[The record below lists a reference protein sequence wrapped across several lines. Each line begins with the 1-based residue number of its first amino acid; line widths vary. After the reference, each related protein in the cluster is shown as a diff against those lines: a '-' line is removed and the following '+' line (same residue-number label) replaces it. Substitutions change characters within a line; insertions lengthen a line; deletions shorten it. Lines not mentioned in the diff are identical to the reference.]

1 MLKNKG
7 ILLLIL
13 FTVHFAVFSTAQ
25 NITPQGRIN
34 TKHFSINDYGS
45 AGQIWTGL
53 QSANG
58 NVLFGNRQDI
68 LSFNGIEW
76 AKIKTDSEKTKKTI
90 QESCTE
96 TYVSKLYLAS
106 DDRVY
111 VGRDNNFGYLD
122 YSSKGELVY
131 FPVFYGGL
139 KNNIGQVWNI
149 FELGDN
155 SILFIAEK
163 GLYILKN
170 GKAAKLD
177 VPVAFQEL
185 ECKTSCRI
193 LNGVLLTF
201 QSKAEFKS
209 RRENYLYYDVVN
221 SKLKELQLPLS
232 VHIKNIRGSFQIDN
246 VWYIVDARSKIF
258 SVNNSTGNNQ
268 HWDSVPRSKFP
279 CLSKYFV
286 NTVTKAGNYLLV
298 STENNGLVIGD
309 LSGKI
314 IREYNLE
321 DDLANL
327 TVNQS
332 FFDND
337 FNIWLCL
344 GNGIQFIETGS
355 PLSYFHKNE
364 GVTSQIET
372 IDFNSGIPLIGTHNG
387 IISPQKSEFGT
398 KLVPFGSLDEII
410 FDIETIKT
418 RAGNKSMVIGYN
430 GVFDLNTA
438 STKHVSASYQYAIA
452 FEKNPKDPNSIYFT
466 LEGGLAKLK
475 LLPNGK
481 WEYEELVGE
490 AGGETV
496 SLAYLHKKVFFSI
509 RSKGVGI
516 YDLNSK
522 KFKTITISSLSKED
536 QNNNFYVEEF
546 KGQIFVGTANG
557 MFVYDERKDKIVPF
571 EPANAFKT
579 KNYKNTIHR
588 IINVNDEQ
596 LWVVVYQDKKDG
608 KFENLFGWFE
618 KRGTEWQW
626 TSWPLTGLKNAGL
639 VFAVEKNPLAN
650 EIWIGANDGL
660 FILNLDA
667 IRKNRNP
674 FKVQID
680 RFEVNGKSFLYDISK
695 SKKLEGLSYSQN
707 SFKLIF
713 HANSFSCLGPT
724 TFSYKLE
731 GFSDQWSQWSALN
744 FANFEKIPE
753 GTYTFKVKA
762 KSAYGIE
769 SEILTYE
776 IIVHPPWYRTVW
788 AFVFYVILL
797 ILLIYLVVQLSTQ
810 RVKRQNIRLEEIV
823 QERTKE
829 IAEQNHQLEIQKEE
843 ITAKT
848 VDILDSIHYAKRIQS
863 TILPTT
869 TRLNELFR
877 QHFVFYRPKD
887 IVSGDFYW
895 AREVQ
900 GKVIFSA
907 VDCTGHGVPGALVS
921 IVGNNGLLRAINEFK
936 LTEPNDILDKLREI
950 VIDAFRAEGQ
960 ADVKDGMDIALCSID
975 QKTGI
980 LKFSGANN
988 ECVIIRNGEIIE
1000 LKPNKQPIGQF
1011 IDAKPFNNQE
1021 FQLEHNDCVYLYT
1034 DGYVDQFGG
1043 ERLKKFKS
1051 RPFKV
1056 LLSTIYH
1063 LDMEEQ
1069 YKEIQR
1075 TFDAWKH
1082 DVDQVDDVCVFAVK
1096 YIKLSDES

>member
-1 MLKNKG
+1 MLKTK
-7 ILLLIL
+7 LVFLVIL
-13 FTVHFAVFSTAQ
+13 FTVLFAGLSTAQ
-25 NITPQGRIN
+25 NITLQGRIN
-34 TKHFSINDYGS
+34 TRHFSINEYGS

-53 QSANG
+53 QAANG

-76 AKIKTDSEKTKKTI
+76 SKIKTDTEKTTKPI
-90 QESCTE
+90 LESCAE

-131 FPVFYGGL
+131 FPVFCGGL
-139 KNNIGQVWNI
+139 KNDIGQVWNI

-155 SILFIAEK
+155 SILFVAEK

-170 GKAAKLD
+170 NKAVKLE
-177 VPVAFQEL
+177 VPPAFQEL
-185 ECKTSCRI
+185 ICKTSCRI
-193 LNGVLLTF
+193 LNGFLLTY
-201 QSKAEFKS
+201 QSKAEFKT
-209 RRENYLYYDVVN
+209 RKENYLYYDIVN
-221 SKLKELQLPLS
+221 AKLKELHLPES
-232 VHIKNIRGSFQIDN
+232 VHIKNIRGSFQVDN
-246 VWYIVDARSKIF
+246 VWYIVDAKSKVF
-258 SVNNSTGNNQ
+258 SVKNNSGAQ
-268 HWDSVPRSKFP
+268 QWDSVSGSKFP

-286 NTVTKAGNYLLV
+286 NSVAKSGDYLLV

-309 LSGKI
+309 VSGKI
-314 IREYNLE
+314 IREYNLQ

-327 TVNQS
+327 TINQS
-332 FFDND
+332 FFDTD
-337 FNIWLCL
+337 FNLWLCL

-364 GVTSQIET
+364 GVNSQIET
-372 IDFNSGIPLIGTHNG
+372 INFNSGIPLIGTHNG
-387 IISPQKSEFGT
+387 IISPQVSGSGSKMLPFGT
-398 KLVPFGSLDEII
+398 LNEII

-418 RAGNKSMVIGYN
+418 RSGNKSMIIGYN
-430 GVFDLNTA
+430 GVYDLNTQ
-438 STKHVSASYQYAIA
+438 TKKENSASYQYAIA
-452 FEKNPKDPNSIYFT
+452 FEKNPEDSNSIYLT
-466 LEGGLAKLK
+466 LEAGLAKLN
-475 LLPNGK
+475 LLPDGK
-481 WEYEELVGE
+481 WEYQELVGD

-496 SLAYLHKKVFFSI
+496 SLTYLQNKIFFSI
-509 RSKGVGI
+509 RSKGIGI
-516 YDLNSK
+516 YDLKTK
-522 KFKTITISSLSKED
+522 KFRIVTVPSLSKED

-546 KGQIFVGTANG
+546 KGEVFVGTANG
-557 MFVYDERKDKIVPF
+557 MFVFDQSLNKIIPF
-571 EPANAFKT
+571 EPSKILKI

-588 IINVNDEQ
+588 IINVNDDQ
-596 LWVVVYQDKKDG
+596 LWVVIYQDKKDG
-608 KFENLFGWFE
+608 KFENIFGWFQ
-618 KRGTEWQW
+618 KKGKQWEWI
-626 TSWPLTGLKNAGL
+626 SWPLAGLKNAGL
-639 VFAVEKNPLAN
+639 VFAVEKNPLTN
-650 EIWIGANDGL
+650 EVWIGANDGL
-660 FILNLDA
+660 FVLNLDA
-667 IRKNRNP
+667 IRKNRNS

-680 RFEVNGKSFLYDISK
+680 RFEVNGKTFLYDVSK
-695 SKKLEGLSYSQN
+695 SKKQEGLDYAQN

-713 HANSFSCLGPT
+713 HANSFSCIGPT
-724 TFSYKLE
+724 LFSYKLE
-731 GFSDQWSQWSALN
+731 GFSDQWSQWSPLN

-776 IIVHPPWYRTVW
+776 IIVFPPWYRTVW
-788 AFVFYVILL
+788 AYVFYAILL
-797 ILLIYLVVQLSTQ
+797 IFLIYSVVQLSTQ
-810 RVKRQNIRLEEIV
+810 RVKRQNQKLEETV

-848 VDILDSIHYAKRIQS
+848 MDILDSIHYAKRIQS

-869 TRLNELFR
+869 SRLNELFK

-936 LTEPNDILDKLREI
+936 LTEPNDILNKLREI
-950 VIDAFRAEGQ
+950 VIDAFRSEGQ
-960 ADVKDGMDIALCSID
+960 LDVKDGMDIALCSID
-975 QKTGI
+975 PQTGI
-980 LKFSGANN
+980 LKYSGANN

-1000 LKPNKQPIGQF
+1000 LKPNKQPIGLF
-1011 IDAKPFNNQE
+1011 IDAKPFSQQE
-1021 FQLEHNDCVYLYT
+1021 FQLQHGDCVYLYT

-1051 RPFKV
+1051 KPFKAF
-1056 LLSTIYH
+1056 LSTIYQM
-1063 LDMEEQ
+1063 DMEDQ

-1075 TFDAWKH
+1075 TFDTWKH
-1082 DVDQVDDVCVFAVK
+1082 DVEQVDDVCVFAVK
-1096 YIKLSDES
+1096 YLTSSHES

>member
-1 MLKNKG
+1 MLKNKLVLV
-7 ILLLIL
+7 IIL
-13 FTVHFAVFSTAQ
+13 FTVLFAGISSAQ
-25 NITPQGRIN
+25 NITLQGRIN

-53 QSANG
+53 QAANG

-76 AKIKTDSEKTKKTI
+76 SKIKTDTEKTEKSI
-90 QESCTE
+90 QDGCSE

-111 VGRDNNFGYLD
+111 VGRENNFGYLD
-122 YSSKGELVY
+122 YSRKGELVY

-139 KNNIGQVWNI
+139 KNDIGQVWNI

-155 SILFIAEK
+155 SILFVAEK
-163 GLYILKN
+163 GLYIFKN
-170 GKAAKLD
+170 GKTVRLE
-177 VPVAFQEL
+177 VPPAFQDL

-193 LNGVLLTF
+193 LNGFLLTY

-209 RRENYLYYDVVN
+209 RKENYLYYDIVN
-221 SKLKELQLPLS
+221 AKLKELHLPQS

-246 VWYIVDARSKIF
+246 TWYIVDAKSKIF
-258 SVNNSTGNNQ
+258 SVKNSAGAQ
-268 HWDSVPRSKFP
+268 QWDSVPGKHFP

-286 NTVTKAGNYLLV
+286 NGVVKSGNYLLV

-309 LSGKI
+309 IHGKI
-314 IREYNLE
+314 IREYNLD

-327 TVNQS
+327 TINQS
-332 FFDND
+332 FFDSN

-355 PLSYFHKNE
+355 PLSFFHKNE
-364 GVTSQIET
+364 GVNSQVET

-387 IISPQKSEFGT
+387 IISPQNSDAGNKMLPFGT
-398 KLVPFGSLDEII
+398 LNEII
-410 FDIETIKT
+410 FDIETIRTSK
-418 RAGNKSMVIGYN
+418 GNRSMVIGYN
-430 GVFDLNTA
+430 GVYDLNTQ
-438 STKHVSASYQYAIA
+438 TRKETSASYQYAIS
-452 FEKNPKDPNSIYFT
+452 FEKDPRDPNSIFLT
-466 LEGGLAKLK
+466 LEGGLAKLT

-481 WEYEELVGE
+481 WEYEELVGD

-496 SLAYLHKKVFFSI
+496 SLAYFRDKIFLSI
-509 RSKGVGI
+509 RSKGIGI
-516 YDLNSK
+516 YDVKTK
-522 KFKTITISSLSKED
+522 KFDIVTVPSLSKED

-546 KGQIFVGTANG
+546 RGQIFVGTANG
-557 MFVYDERKDKIVPF
+557 MFVFNDALDKIIPF
-571 EPANAFKT
+571 EPAAIFKT

-588 IINVNDEQ
+588 IINVGDDQ
-596 LWVVVYQDKKDG
+596 LWVVVYQDKKDS
-608 KFENLFGWFE
+608 KFENIFGWFE
-618 KRGTEWQW
+618 KKGNRWEWI
-626 TSWPLTGLKNAGL
+626 SWPLAGLKNAGL
-639 VFAVEKNPLAN
+639 VFAVEKNPFTN
-650 EIWIGANDGL
+650 EVWIGANDGL
-660 FILNLDA
+660 FVLNLDA
-667 IRKNRNP
+667 IRKNKNA
-674 FKVQID
+674 FKVQVD
-680 RFEVNGKSFLYDISK
+680 RFEVNGKIFLYDVSK
-695 SKKLEGLSYSQN
+695 SKKIEGLDYAQN

-713 HANSFSCLGPT
+713 HANSFSSIGPT
-724 TFSYKLE
+724 FFSYKLE
-731 GFSDQWSQWSALN
+731 GFSDQWSQWSPLN

-769 SEILTYE
+769 SEVLTYE
-776 IIVHPPWYRTVW
+776 IVVFPPWYRTIW
-788 AFVFYVILL
+788 AYIIYVILL
-797 ILLIYLVVQLSTQ
+797 IFLIYFVVQLSTQ
-810 RVKRQNIRLEEIV
+810 RVKRQNLKLEETV

-829 IAEQNHQLEIQKEE
+829 IAEQNHQLEMQKEE

-848 VDILDSIHYAKRIQS
+848 MDILDSIHYAKRIQS

-869 TRLNELFR
+869 LRLNELFR

-900 GKVIFSA
+900 GKMIFSA

-936 LTEPNDILDKLREI
+936 LTEPNEILNKLREI
-950 VIDAFRAEGQ
+950 VLNAFQAEEGQ
-960 ADVKDGMDIALCSID
+960 QDVKDGMDIALCSID
-975 QKTGI
+975 PQTGI

-988 ECVIIRNGEIIE
+988 ECVIIRKGEVFE

-1011 IDAKPFNNQE
+1011 IDAKPFTQQE
-1021 FQLEHNDCVYLYT
+1021 FQLEDGDCVYLYT

-1043 ERLKKFKS
+1043 ERMKKFKS
-1051 RPFKV
+1051 RPFKN

-1063 LDMEEQ
+1063 LDMEAQ

-1075 TFDAWKH
+1075 TFDDWKH
-1082 DVDQVDDVCVFAVK
+1082 DLDQVDDVCVFAVK
-1096 YIKLSDES
+1096 YLKSPHES

>member
-1 MLKNKG
+1 MLKNKLV
-7 ILLLIL
+7 LLLIL
-13 FTVHFAVFSTAQ
+13 LTVTFVNDCLSQ
-25 NITPQGRIN
+25 NITLQGRIN
-34 TKHFSINDYGS
+34 TKHFSINEFGS

-76 AKIKTDSEKTKKTI
+76 SKIKTDTEKTKKNI
-90 QESCTE
+90 QESSTE

-131 FPVFYGGL
+131 YPIFYGGL

-155 SILFIAEK
+155 SILFVAEK
-163 GLYILKN
+163 GLYVLKN
-170 GKAAKLD
+170 EKATKLT
-177 VPVAFQEL
+177 VPTSFQEL
-185 ECKTSCRI
+185 ECKTSCRM

-201 QSKAEFKS
+201 QSKAEFKT
-209 RRENYLYYDVVN
+209 RKEAYLYYDVVN
-221 SKLKELQLPLS
+221 SKLKEIDLPKS
-232 VHIKNIRGSFQIDN
+232 IHIKNIRGSFQIEN
-246 VWYIVDARSKIF
+246 VWYIVDALSKTY
-258 SVNNSTGNNQ
+258 SVTSTKGNNQ
-268 HWDSVPRSKFP
+268 HWDSVSPTKFP

-286 NTVTKAGNYLLV
+286 NTVSKIGNFLLV

-314 IREYNLE
+314 LREYNLE

-327 TVNQS
+327 TINQS
-332 FFDND
+332 FFDKD

-355 PLSYFHKNE
+355 PLSYFHKND
-364 GVTSQIET
+364 GISSQIET
-372 IDFNSGIPLIGTHNG
+372 IDFHSGIPLIGTHNG
-387 IISPQKSEFGT
+387 IITPKKSEFST
-398 KLVPFGSLDEII
+398 KLVPFGDLNEII

-418 RAGNKSMVIGYN
+418 QKGNKSMIIGYN
-430 GVFDLNTA
+430 GVYDFNT
-438 STKHVSASYQYAIA
+438 STQKYISASYQYAIA
-452 FEKNPKDPNSIYFT
+452 FEKNPQDPNSIYLT

-475 LLPNGK
+475 LLPTGK
-481 WEYEELVGE
+481 WEYEELVSD

-496 SLAYLHKKVFFSI
+496 SLAYLKNKVYYSI
-509 RSKGVGI
+509 RSRGIGI
-516 YDLNSK
+516 YDLSSK
-522 KFKTITISSLSKED
+522 KNRIVSIPSLSKED

-557 MFVYDERKDKIVPF
+557 MYVYDEKSKKIIPF
-571 EPANAFKT
+571 EPSKVFKL

-608 KFENLFGWFE
+608 KFENIFGWFE
-618 KRGTEWQW
+618 KKGKNWIW
-626 TSWPLTGLKNAGL
+626 KSWPLTGLKNAGL

-650 EIWIGANDGL
+650 EVWVGANDGL

-667 IRKNRNP
+667 IQENRNP
-674 FKVQID
+674 FRVLID
-680 RFEVNGKSFLYDISK
+680 RFEVNGKSFLYDVSK

-713 HANSFSCLGPT
+713 HANSFSSLGPT

-731 GFSDQWSQWSALN
+731 GFSDQWSQWSPLN

-769 SEILTYE
+769 SEVLTYE
-776 IIVHPPWYRTVW
+776 IIVLPPWYRTIW
-788 AFVFYVILL
+788 AYILYVVL
-797 ILLIYLVVQLSTQ
+797 IIFLIYLVVQLSTQ
-810 RVKRQNIRLEEIV
+810 RVKRQNQRLEEIV

-829 IAEQNHQLEIQKEE
+829 IAEQNHQLEFQKEE

-848 VDILDSIHYAKRIQS
+848 NDILDSIHYAKRIQS
-863 TILPTT
+863 TILPTN
-869 TRLNELFR
+869 TRLNELFKE
-877 QHFVFYRPKD
+877 HFVFYRPKD

-936 LTEPNDILDKLREI
+936 LTEPQEILDKLREI
-950 VIDAFRAEGQ
+950 VINAFRAEGQ
-960 ADVKDGMDIALCSID
+960 SDVKDGMDIALCSID
-975 QKTGI
+975 QKTGT

-1011 IDAKPFNNQE
+1011 IDAKPFHQQE
-1021 FQLEHNDCVYLYT
+1021 FQLEHGDCVYLYT

-1043 ERLKKFKS
+1043 DRLKKFKS

-1056 LLSTIYH
+1056 LLSNIYQ
-1063 LDMEEQ
+1063 LDMEDQ
-1069 YKEIQR
+1069 YKEIQQ
-1075 TFDAWKH
+1075 TFDLWKQ

-1096 YIKLSDES
+1096 YIKTAHES

>member
-13 FTVHFAVFSTAQ
+13 FTVHLAVFSTAQ
-25 NITPQGRIN
+25 NITLQGRIN
-34 TKHFSINDYGS
+34 TKHFSINEFGS

-58 NVLFGNRQDI
+58 DVLFGNRQDI

-76 AKIKTDSEKTKKTI
+76 SKIKTDSEKTKKPI
-90 QESCTE
+90 QENCTD

-131 FPVFYGGL
+131 YPVFYGGT

-155 SILFIAEK
+155 SILFVAEK
-163 GLYILKN
+163 GLYVFKN
-170 GKAAKLD
+170 GSYKKIE
-177 VPVAFQEL
+177 VPVAFNEL

-193 LNGVLLTF
+193 LNGVLLTY

-209 RRENYLYYDVVN
+209 RKEDYLYYDVVN
-221 SKLKELQLPLS
+221 SKLKELDLPLS
-232 VHIKNIRGSFQIDN
+232 IHIKNIRGSFQIDN
-246 VWYIVDARSKIF
+246 IWYITDAKSKIF
-258 SVNNSTGNNQ
+258 SVKNTAGNIQ
-268 HWDSVPRSKFP
+268 KWDSVPPSKFP

-286 NTVTKAGNYLLV
+286 NTVAKSGNYLLV
-298 STENNGLVIGD
+298 STENNGLIIGD

-327 TVNQS
+327 TVNHS

-337 FNIWLCL
+337 FNLWLCL

-387 IISPQKSEFGT
+387 VISPQKSEFST
-398 KLVPFGSLDEII
+398 KLVPFGTMDEII

-418 RAGNKSMVIGYN
+418 RAGNKSMIIGYN
-430 GVFDLNTA
+430 GIFDLNTA
-438 STKHVSASYQYAIA
+438 SSKHVSASYQYAIA
-452 FEKNPKDPNSIYFT
+452 FEKDPKDPNSIYLT
-466 LEGGLAKLK
+466 LEAGLAKLK
-475 LLPNGK
+475 LLSTGK
-481 WEYEELVGE
+481 WEYEELVKD

-496 SLAYLHKKVFFSI
+496 SLAYLDNKIFFSI
-509 RSKGVGI
+509 RTKGIGI
-516 YDLNSK
+516 YDLNTR
-522 KFKTITISSLSKED
+522 KFKTITIPSLSKED

-546 KGQIFVGTANG
+546 KGQVFVGTANG
-557 MFVYDERKDKIVPF
+557 MFVYDERSGKIVPF
-571 EPANAFKT
+571 EPAKAFKV

-588 IINVNDEQ
+588 IINVNNEQ

-608 KFENLFGWFE
+608 KFENISGWFD
-618 KRGTEWQW
+618 KRGAKWEWKV
-626 TSWPLTGLKNAGL
+626 WPLTGLKNAGL
-639 VFAVEKNPLAN
+639 VFAAEKNPSAN
-650 EIWIGANDGL
+650 EVWIGANDGL

-667 IRKNRNP
+667 IRKNRNS

-680 RFEVNGKSFLYDISK
+680 RLEVNGKSFLYNVAK

-707 SFKLIF
+707 SFKLFF
-713 HANSFSCLGPT
+713 HPNSFSCLGAT
-724 TFSYKLE
+724 NFSYKLE
-731 GFSDQWSQWSALN
+731 GFSDQWSQWSPLN

-753 GTYTFKVKA
+753 GNYTFKVKA

-769 SEILTYE
+769 SEVLTYE
-776 IIVHPPWYRTVW
+776 IVVLPPWYRTVW
-788 AFVFYVILL
+788 AYVFYVILL
-797 ILLIYLVVQLSTQ
+797 IFLIYLVVQLSTQ
-810 RVKRQNIRLEEIV
+810 RVKSQNLKLEGIV

-848 VDILDSIHYAKRIQS
+848 MDILDSIHYAKRIQS
-863 TILPTT
+863 TILPTH
-869 TRLNELFR
+869 TRLNELFK

-936 LTEPNDILDKLREI
+936 LTEPSEILDKLREI
-950 VIDAFRAEGQ
+950 VINAFRAEGQ

-975 QKTGI
+975 QKTGV

-1011 IDAKPFNNQE
+1011 IDAKPFHQQE
-1021 FQLEHNDCVYLYT
+1021 YQLEHNDCVYLYT

-1043 ERLKKFKS
+1043 DRLKKFKS

-1063 LDMEEQ
+1063 LSMEEQ
-1069 YKEIQR
+1069 YTEIQQN
-1075 TFDAWKH
+1075 FDTWKH

-1096 YIKLSDES
+1096 YIKTSHES

>member
-1 MLKNKG
+1 MLKNK
-7 ILLLIL
+7 LVFLVIL
-13 FTVHFAVFSTAQ
+13 FTIISAEFSTAQ
-25 NITPQGRIN
+25 NITLQGRIN

-53 QSANG
+53 QAANG

-76 AKIKTDSEKTKKTI
+76 SKIKTDTEKTEKSI
-90 QESCTE
+90 LEGCSE

-111 VGRDNNFGYLD
+111 VGRENNFGYLD
-122 YSSKGELVY
+122 YSGKGELVY

-139 KNNIGQVWNI
+139 KNDIGQVWNI

-155 SILFIAEK
+155 SILFVAEK
-163 GLYILKN
+163 ALYILKN
-170 GKAAKLD
+170 GKTTRLD
-177 VPVAFQEL
+177 VPPAFQEL
-185 ECKTSCRI
+185 ICKTSCRI
-193 LNGVLLTF
+193 LNGFLLTY

-209 RRENYLYYDVVN
+209 RKENYLYYDIVN
-221 SKLKELQLPLS
+221 AKLKELNLPQS

-246 VWYIVDARSKIF
+246 TWYIVDAKSKIF
-258 SVNNSTGNNQ
+258 SVKNAAGAQ
-268 HWDSVPRSKFP
+268 QWDSVPGKHFP

-286 NTVTKAGNYLLV
+286 NGVTKSGNFLLV

-309 LSGKI
+309 LNGKI
-314 IREYNLE
+314 IREYNLN

-327 TVNQS
+327 TINHS
-332 FFDND
+332 FFDTNS
-337 FNIWLCL
+337 NIWLCM

-355 PLSYFHKNE
+355 PLSFFHKNE
-364 GVTSQIET
+364 GVNSQVET
-372 IDFNSGIPLIGTHNG
+372 IDFQSGISLIGTHNG
-387 IISPQKSEFGT
+387 IIFPQSSESGTKMLPFGT
-398 KLVPFGSLDEII
+398 LNEII
-410 FDIETIKT
+410 FDIETIRTSK
-418 RAGNKSMVIGYN
+418 GNRSMVIGYN
-430 GVFDLNTA
+430 GVYDLNTQNRKE
-438 STKHVSASYQYAIA
+438 TSASYQYAIS
-452 FEKNPKDPNSIYFT
+452 FEKNPVDPNSIFLT
-466 LEGGLAKLK
+466 LEGGLAELV
-475 LLPNGK
+475 LLPDGK
-481 WEYEELVGE
+481 WEYQELVSD

-496 SLAYLHKKVFFSI
+496 SLTYFREKIFFSI
-509 RSKGVGI
+509 RSKGIGI
-516 YDLNSK
+516 YDLKTK
-522 KFKTITISSLSKED
+522 KFDIITVPSLSKED

-557 MFVYDERKDKIVPF
+557 MFVFNDQLNKIVPF
-571 EPANAFKT
+571 RPAAIFKN

-588 IINVNDEQ
+588 IINVGDNQ
-596 LWVVVYQDKKDG
+596 LWVVIYQDKKDG
-608 KFENLFGWFE
+608 KFENIFGWFE
-618 KRGTEWQW
+618 KKGTQW
-626 TSWPLTGLKNAGL
+626 KWISWPLAGLKNAGL
-639 VFAVEKNPLAN
+639 VFAVEKNPFNN
-650 EIWIGANDGL
+650 EVWIGANDGL
-660 FILNLDA
+660 FVLNLDA
-667 IRKNRNP
+667 ISKTRNP
-674 FKVQID
+674 FDVQID
-680 RFEVNGKSFLYDISK
+680 RFEVNGKTFLYDVAK
-695 SKKLEGLSYSQN
+695 SKKPDGLDYAQN

-713 HANSFSCLGPT
+713 HANSYSCIGPT
-724 TFSYKLE
+724 LFSYKLE
-731 GFSDQWSQWSALN
+731 GFSDQWSQWSPLN

-769 SEILTYE
+769 SKILTYE
-776 IIVHPPWYRTVW
+776 IVVFPPWYRTVW
-788 AFVFYVILL
+788 AYIIYVILL
-797 ILLIYLVVQLSTQ
+797 IFLIYFVVQLSTQ
-810 RVKRQNIRLEEIV
+810 RVKRQNLKLEETV
-823 QERTKE
+823 QERTRE
-829 IAEQNHQLEIQKEE
+829 IAEQNHQLEMQKEE

-848 VDILDSIHYAKRIQS
+848 MDILDSIHYAKRIQS

-869 TRLNELFR
+869 LRLNELFK

-936 LTEPNDILDKLREI
+936 LTEPSDILNKLREI
-950 VIDAFRAEGQ
+950 VINAFRAEGQ
-960 ADVKDGMDIALCSID
+960 LDVKDGMDIALCSID
-975 QKTGI
+975 PQTGV

-988 ECVIIRNGEIIE
+988 ECVIIRNGEIFE

-1011 IDAKPFNNQE
+1011 IDAKPFEQQE
-1021 FQLEHNDCVYLYT
+1021 FQLEHGDCVYLYT

-1051 RPFKV
+1051 RPFKN

-1075 TFDAWKH
+1075 TFDDWKH

-1096 YIKLSDES
+1096 YLTSSHEN

>member
-1 MLKNKG
+1 MLRNKG
-7 ILLLIL
+7 FLLFIL
-13 FTVHFAVFSTAQ
+13 FAVHFAAVSTAQ
-25 NITPQGRIN
+25 NITMQGRIN
-34 TKHFSINDYGS
+34 TRHFSINEYGS

-53 QSANG
+53 QAANG

-76 AKIKTDSEKTKKTI
+76 SKIKTDSDKTSKTI
-90 QESCTE
+90 QDNCAQ

-122 YSSKGELVY
+122 YSKKGELVY
-131 FPVFYGGL
+131 FPVFYGGI
-139 KNNIGQVWNI
+139 KNDIGQVWNI

-155 SILFIAEK
+155 SILFTAEK
-163 GLYILKN
+163 GLYIYKK
-170 GKAAKLD
+170 GKVSKLTS
-177 VPVAFQEL
+177 PLAFEEL
-185 ECKTSCRI
+185 ECKTSCRV
-193 LNGVLLTF
+193 LNGVLLTY
-201 QSKAEFKS
+201 QSKGEFKK
-209 RRENYLYYDVVN
+209 RHEKYLYYDVVN
-221 SKLKELQLPLS
+221 SKLKELNLPDS
-232 VHIKNIRGSFQIDN
+232 IHIKNNRGSFQIDN
-246 VWYIVDARSKIF
+246 VWYIVDAKSKIF
-258 SVNNSTGNNQ
+258 SVSNGPGNTQ
-268 HWDSVPRSKFP
+268 KWDSVPKKKFP

-286 NTVTKAGNYLLV
+286 NTVTKSGNYLLV

-314 IREYNLE
+314 LREYNLE

-327 TVNQS
+327 TVNHS

-337 FNIWLCL
+337 FNLWLCL

-355 PLSYFHKNE
+355 PISYFHKKE
-364 GVTSQIET
+364 GITSQIET

-387 IISPQKSEFGT
+387 VVSTQKTEFGT
-398 KLVPFGSLDEII
+398 RLTPFGELDEII

-418 RAGNKSMVIGYN
+418 RKGNKSMIIGYN
-430 GVFDLNTA
+430 GVFDLNTETKN
-438 STKHVSASYQYAIA
+438 STSASYQFAIA
-452 FEKNPKDPNSIYFT
+452 FEKNPRDPNSIYLT
-466 LEGGLAKLK
+466 LEGGLAKLN
-475 LLPNGK
+475 LLPDGK
-481 WEYEELVGE
+481 WEYEELVGD

-496 SLAYLHKKVFFSI
+496 SLAYLHDKVFFSI
-509 RSKGVGI
+509 RSKGMGI
-516 YDLNSK
+516 YDVKTK
-522 KFKTITISSLSKED
+522 KFTTVTIPSLSKED

-546 KGQIFVGTANG
+546 KGQLFVGTANG
-557 MFVYDERKDKIVPF
+557 MFAYDEKSKKILPF
-571 EPANAFKT
+571 EPSKLFKT

-588 IINVNDEQ
+588 IINVNNEQ
-596 LWVVVYQDKKDG
+596 LWVVIYQDKQDG
-608 KFENLFGWFE
+608 KFENIFGWFD
-618 KRGTEWQW
+618 KRGGQWQW

-660 FILNLDA
+660 FILNMDA
-667 IRKNRNP
+667 IRKNRTP
-674 FKVQID
+674 FRVDID
-680 RFEVNGKSFLYDISK
+680 RFEVNGKSFLYDVFK
-695 SKKLEGLSYSQN
+695 SEKLEGLDYAQN

-713 HANSFSCLGPT
+713 HANSFSCLGAT

-731 GFSDQWSQWSALN
+731 GFSDQWSQWSPLN

-769 SEILTYE
+769 SEVLTYE
-776 IIVHPPWYRTVW
+776 IVVHPPWYRTVW
-788 AFVFYVILL
+788 AYIFYVILL
-797 ILLIYLVVQLSTQ
+797 IVVIYLVVLLSTQ
-810 RVKRQNIRLEEIV
+810 RVKRQNQKLEEIV

-848 VDILDSIHYAKRIQS
+848 MDILDSIHYAKRIQS
-863 TILPTT
+863 TILPTS
-869 TRLNELFR
+869 TRLNELFK

-900 GKVIFSA
+900 GKVVFSA

-936 LTEPNDILDKLREI
+936 LTEPHEILDKLREI
-950 VIDAFRAEGQ
+950 VINAFRAEGQ
-960 ADVKDGMDIALCSID
+960 LEVKDGMDIALCSID
-975 QKTGI
+975 QQTGI

-988 ECVIIRNGEIIE
+988 ECVIVRNGEIFE

-1011 IDAKPFNNQE
+1011 IDAKPFTLQE
-1021 FQLEHNDCVYLYT
+1021 FQLQHGDCVYLYT

-1043 ERLKKFKS
+1043 DRLKKFKS
-1051 RPFKV
+1051 RPFKN

-1063 LDMEEQ
+1063 LDMDEQ

-1096 YIKLSDES
+1096 YINPTHES